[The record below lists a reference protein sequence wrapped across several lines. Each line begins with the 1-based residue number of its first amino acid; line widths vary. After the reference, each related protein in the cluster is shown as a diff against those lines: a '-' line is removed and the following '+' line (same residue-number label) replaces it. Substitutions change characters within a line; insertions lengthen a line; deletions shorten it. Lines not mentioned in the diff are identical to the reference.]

1 MLRILGLTALFGL
14 SQAASAAGT
23 AATPTLATVTS
34 AGHAAS
40 PAVTQRVRE
49 EMHQTLLRLATTGAL
64 GAHPEQTAL
73 DIDVPAQR
81 SVNLGLLVDATSA
94 ANAHDGLRVLGT
106 TPDSTAERLGV
117 RPGDVIVAV
126 NGHSLRE
133 LGADASGRALAA
145 ATLKS
150 NVDALPADAAVQL
163 DVRRGGSQLALNGPL
178 QSVQLP
184 ALHVVLGA
192 ATLAAVDAGAQMPAP
207 SGGCGRIS
215 LQDLAPRQ
223 QQLFGASIEIV
234 DGTTPGPTGAKNY
247 RVSAGTHQLL
257 VREQIP
263 TRRLVGVSELAALN
277 FRSKPK
283 PLTITVKPNTTV
295 MIAAHFNEQRTNE
308 FSSGGYWDP
317 VVWKEVEESCP

>member
-1 MLRILGLTALFGL
+1 MLRTFGLTALLGFAQGAF
-14 SQAASAAGT
+14 AAD
-23 AATPTLATVTS
+23 AATPPTLATVTS
-34 AGHAAS
+34 DSGGVS
-40 PAVTQRVRE
+40 PAVAQRVRE
-49 EMHQTLLRLATTGAL
+49 EMRQTLVRLATSGAL
-64 GAHPEQTAL
+64 GAHPEQAAL
-73 DIDVPAQR
+73 DIAVPAQR

-94 ANAHDGLRVLGT
+94 ANARDGLRVLGT
-106 TPDSTAERLGV
+106 APDSTAERLGV

-133 LGADASGRALAA
+133 LGADGDGRALAA

-150 NVDALPADAAVQL
+150 SIDVLPAEAAVQL
-163 DVRRGGSQLALNGPL
+163 DVRRGGTQLALNGPL

-184 ALHVVLGA
+184 ALHVVLGTMATA
-192 ATLAAVDAGAQMPAP
+192 AADTGQTPAN
-207 SGGCGRIS
+207 GCGRIS

-223 QQLFGASIEIV
+223 QQLFGAAIELV
-234 DGTTPGPTGAKNY
+234 DGTTPGPTGARNY
-247 RVSAGTHQLL
+247 RVAAGTHELL

-295 MIAAHFNEQRTNE
+295 MIAAHFNERRTNE
-308 FSSGGYWDP
+308 FNTGGYWDP
-317 VVWKEVEESCP
+317 VVWKEVPETCP

>member
-1 MLRILGLTALFGL
+1 MSRILGLAILLG
-14 SQAASAAGT
+14 AAPGAFAADT
-23 AATPTLATVTS
+23 AAPPTLDTINSPGTT
-34 AGHAAS
+34 

-49 EMHQTLLRLATTGAL
+49 EMHQTLVRLATTGAL
-64 GAHPEQTAL
+64 GAHPEQLAL
-73 DIDVPAQR
+73 DIDEPAQR
-81 SVNLGLLVDATSA
+81 SVNLGLLVDATNA

-106 TPDSTAERLGV
+106 TPGSTAERLGV

-126 NGHSLRE
+126 NGRSLRE
-133 LGADASGRALAA
+133 LGADDSGRALAA

-150 NVDALPADAAVQL
+150 SIDALPADASVEL
-163 DVRRGGSQLALNGPL
+163 DVHRGGSQLALNGPL

-192 ATLAAVDAGAQMPAP
+192 AAMAAAEPAP
-207 SGGCGRIS
+207 AQAATGCGRIS

-223 QQLFGASIEIV
+223 QQLFGAAVLLV
-234 DGTTPGPTGAKNY
+234 DGVTPGPTGAKNY
-247 RVSAGTHQLL
+247 RVGAGTHELL

-263 TRRLVGVSELAALN
+263 TRRLVGVPELAALN

-295 MIAAHFNEQRTNE
+295 MIAAHFNEDRTNE
-308 FSSGGYWDP
+308 FSTGGYWDP
-317 VVWKEVEESCP
+317 VAWKEVEETCP

>member
-1 MLRILGLTALFGL
+1 MLRILGLTALLGCAH
-14 SQAASAAGT
+14 AAFAADTSAP
-23 AATPTLATVTS
+23 PTLATVTS
-34 AGHAAS
+34 DGGTGTS

-49 EMHQTLLRLATTGAL
+49 EMHQTLVRLATTGAL

-73 DIDVPAQR
+73 DIAVPAQR

-94 ANAHDGLRVLGT
+94 ANARDGLRVLGT
-106 TPDSTAERLGV
+106 TPDSTAEHLGV

-133 LGADASGRALAA
+133 LGADADGRALAA
-145 ATLKS
+145 TTLRS
-150 NVDALPADAAVQL
+150 SIDALPAEAAVQL
-163 DVRRGGSQLALNGPL
+163 DVRRGGTQLALNGPL

-192 ATLAAVDAGAQMPAP
+192 MATAAVDTSAQTPA
-207 SGGCGRIS
+207 SGCGRIS

-223 QQLFGASIEIV
+223 QQLFGATIELV
-234 DGTTPGPTGAKNY
+234 DGITPGPTGAKNY
-247 RVSAGTHQLL
+247 RVGAGTHELL
-257 VREQIP
+257 VREKIP

-283 PLTITVKPNTTV
+283 PLTVTVKPNTTV
-295 MIAAHFNEQRTNE
+295 MIAAHFNEQRANE
-308 FSSGGYWDP
+308 FTTGGYWDP
-317 VVWKEVEESCP
+317 VMWKEVQETCP